1 MKRAFQSGE
10 LLLEKVLNTAQAS
23 SNYIYIHH
31 DLFAEF
37 TKANGESELIY
48 VDLNGFVFI
57 IKAEAFVKQ
66 GTVAVSNAIRNTL
79 KLSPTLDRPILK
91 LFRDKVQMLSSLKL
105 TVSTPTLKEK
115 KLELTEEIFAMHF
128 RQRFNRHIVGRS
140 QEFYQKIDDVDYLI
154 RVTDHELSDEHA
166 EGNFGM
172 LFEETALEFK
182 SRSPLLTIKSV
193 TSKPKNLFQQKFKFE
208 DLGVGGMDQKIIE
221 LFRRAFAMRRV
232 PQHVLESY
240 GKSHVKGVLLFGPPG
255 TGKTL
260 IAKELAK
267 CLNSVKP
274 IVVNGPEILSKFV
287 GESEENVRKLFAPA
301 RKDQAEHGAD
311 SPLHVVIFDEF
322 DALAKPR
329 GMDSDS
335 TGVASN
341 VVNQLLSMIDGVDSL
356 NNILLIGMT
365 NRKDL
370 IDPAILR
377 PGRFE
382 LHIEIS
388 LPDEGGRLQILNIH
402 TKSMR
407 EKRVLEADVDL
418 AKIAELTKN
427 FTGAEIESLVKSAIT
442 ISLSRNHDLLDFEKE
457 LVFTEENTKVSM
469 SDFEKALK
477 EVPLDHRRSSPTSVS
492 TKTRSAHTS
501 EEEPST
507 SVPTTRTS
515 PRPSKTPSHL
525 TSRARFPYSSL
536 TQVSTILLYGPR
548 GSGKTT
554 IACQLAQHSKVPYI
568 KVVSAEDMIGMS
580 EFMKV
585 RYIQGIFNNAY
596 RSPNSLVIVDEIERI
611 LEYVRMGNKFSN
623 AILQCLYVCLK
634 KMPEKLENKI
644 CIIGTSADKDLLREL
659 GLWESFNLKYEV
671 KSLSTEEEIKSC
683 LRSLLPGCSGIDSL
697 RITSDMSINIKDLY
711 QFASSVGQKLEKNP
725 AYNIGPDFKNLLNQ
739 LYN

>member
-1 MKRAFQSGE
+1 MKKSFQSPE
-10 LLLEKVLNTAQAS
+10 LILEKVQTTAQAS
-23 SNYIYIHH
+23 SNCIYIHQA
-31 DLFAEF
+31 LFSEF
-37 TKANGESELIY
+37 SKANGDGDLVY
-48 VDLNGFVFI
+48 VDLNGLVYI
-57 IKAEAFVKQ
+57 LKTEGFVKE
-66 GTVAVSNAIRNTL
+66 GTVGVSNAIRNTL
-79 KLSPTLDRPILK
+79 KLSPTLDKPILK
-91 LFRDKVQMLSSLKL
+91 LFRDGVQMLSSLKIS
-105 TVSTPTLKEK
+105 VSTPTLKDK
-115 KLELTEEIFAMHF
+115 KLEIPEDTFAAQF
-128 RQRFNRHIVGRS
+128 RKNYLRHIVGRS
-140 QEFYQKIDDVDYLI
+140 QELYLQIEGVDYLFRI
-154 RVTDHELSDEHA
+154 TEHELSNEHA
-166 EGNFGM
+166 EGNYGM
-172 LFEETALEFK
+172 LFDETSLEFK
-182 SRSPLLTIKSV
+182 SRSPMLTIKSV
-193 TSKPKNLFQQKFKFE
+193 SNKPKNIFQHKFKFE

-240 GKSHVKGVLLFGPPG
+240 GKSHVKGVLLYGPPG

-301 RKDQAEHGAD
+301 RKDQAEQGAD

-407 EKRVLEADVDL
+407 AKNVLDADVDL
-418 AKIAELTKN
+418 NKIAELTKN

-442 ISLSRNHDLLDFEKE
+442 ISLSRNHDLLDFEKD
-457 LVFTEENTKVSM
+457 LVFTEDNTKVNM

-477 EVPLDHRRSSPTSVS
+477 EVAPAHPGQARLRCRRRQDRLLPPRPQRRDQHLPLQPPHHRQRNHRRQPRERDPGSPRV
-492 TKTRSAHTS
+492 TRSPPCCCTAPAARARPRS
-501 EEEPST
+501 PASWRST
-507 SVPTTRTS
+507 RRCRTS
-515 PRPSKTPSHL
+515 RWSRPKT
-525 TSRARFPYSSL
+525 
-536 TQVSTILLYGPR
+536 
-548 GSGKTT
+548 
-554 IACQLAQHSKVPYI
+554 
-568 KVVSAEDMIGMS
+568 
-580 EFMKV
+580 
-585 RYIQGIFNNAY
+585 
-596 RSPNSLVIVDEIERI
+596 
-611 LEYVRMGNKFSN
+611 
-623 AILQCLYVCLK
+623 
-634 KMPEKLENKI
+634 
-644 CIIGTSADKDLLREL
+644 
-659 GLWESFNLKYEV
+659 
-671 KSLSTEEEIKSC
+671 
-683 LRSLLPGCSGIDSL
+683 
-697 RITSDMSINIKDLY
+697 
-711 QFASSVGQKLEKNP
+711 
-725 AYNIGPDFKNLLNQ
+725 
-739 LYN
+739 